1 MFLEVVLRPH
11 ELLGLSDFEPGFV
24 TTLPFTL
31 ETERCALR
39 SHAGL
44 ATEGEH
50 KRAVWWRSQVVVSG
64 PPIRL
69 WAEVYFLNVQRGKPS
84 AKSRLFARAVGMSPM
99 FA

>member
-11 ELLGLSDFEPGFV
+11 ELLGLSDFEPGFA

-31 ETERCALR
+31 ETERWALR

-50 KRAVWWRSQVVVSG
+50 KTCSLVAGSGRS
-64 PPIRL
+64 
-69 WAEVYFLNVQRGKPS
+69 
-84 AKSRLFARAVGMSPM
+84 VGAADP
-99 FA
+99 ALG

>member
-11 ELLGLSDFEPGFV
+11 ELLGLSDFELGFV

-31 ETERCALR
+31 ET
-39 SHAGL
+39 GL

-50 KRAVWWRSQVVVSG
+50 KRAVWWRCQVVVSG

-69 WAEVYFLNVQRGKPS
+69 WAHVYFLIVQRGKPC
-84 AKSRLFARAVGMSPM
+84 AKSSLFARAVGMSPM

>member
-24 TTLPFTL
+24 TALPFIL

-50 KRAVWWRSQVVVSG
+50 KRAVWWRTQVVVSG
-64 PPIRL
+64 RF
-69 WAEVYFLNVQRGKPS
+69 WADVYFLIVQRGKPC
-84 AKSRLFARAVGMSPM
+84 AKSSLFARAVGMSPM